1 MTIRGLPLK
10 KGDKIRV
17 MIGIRLFIGEIVNI
31 DEYGNIL
38 INDVKGNPV
47 TFRPKDAK
55 FIQIIP
61 EAEYQAIKNRYQT
74 K

>member
-1 MTIRGLPLK
+1 LTIRGLPLK

-17 MIGIRLFIGEIVNI
+17 MIGVKIFVGEIINI

-38 INDVKGNPV
+38 INDVKGNPL

-55 FIQIIP
+55 FIQLVP
-61 EAEYQAIKNRYQT
+61 EPEYESIKRRYQV